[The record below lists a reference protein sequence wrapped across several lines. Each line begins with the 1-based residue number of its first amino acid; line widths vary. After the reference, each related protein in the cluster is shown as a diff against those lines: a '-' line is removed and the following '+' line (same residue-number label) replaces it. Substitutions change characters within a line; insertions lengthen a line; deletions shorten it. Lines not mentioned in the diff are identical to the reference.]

1 MRWIGGATRARLV
14 TGPSSISEA
23 RLTTFKM
30 ALETRA
36 NSMGEDLERSQRF
49 KRPLPVIGSDPLRA
63 ISQKLRL
70 GPREQVAQGP
80 LRTARF
86 RRNPRDQE
94 VLDEYNRIQVRV
106 QQSFGRATTSAHA
119 GTLILEEFYTTTPR
133 FRQPYA
139 DQIATM
145 LASRAESEG
154 RALLSSS
161 EGKSIANALE
171 RTGRTLLSAGL
182 PHLAKEAF
190 DRAAGIHAKFKNARA
205 EDQCAFLKFRAH
217 GKTYPWWRPMRL
229 ILALSGVL
237 FGYGYKPLRLLIWI
251 AVVIAG
257 FTVYMLHL
265 PREADATRGDA
276 LFMAIQNFVNPM
288 GLGDARLIS
297 SNWEHALEVETYVGE
312 ILRNIFFVLLIRKWF
327 RL

>member
-1 MRWIGGATRARLV
+1 M
-14 TGPSSISEA
+14 TGSSSVSEA
-23 RLTTFKM
+23 RLTTFKT

-49 KRPLPVIGSDPLRA
+49 RRPLPVIGSDPLRV
-63 ISQKLRL
+63 ISQKLRR
-70 GPREQVAQGP
+70 GTREQEAQGP

-106 QQSFGRATTSAHA
+106 QQSFSRATTSAHA
-119 GTLILEEFYTTTPR
+119 GTLILEEFYATAPR
-133 FRQPYA
+133 FKQPYA

-145 LASRAESEG
+145 LAARAESEG

-171 RTGRTLLSAGL
+171 KTGRTLLSAGL
-182 PHLAKEAF
+182 PHLAEEAF
-190 DRAAGIHAKFKNARA
+190 DRAAGIHAKLKNARA
-205 EDQCAFLKFRAH
+205 EDQCAFLKSKAH

-265 PREADATRGDA
+265 PRDPGASHGDA

-297 SNWEHALEVETYVGE
+297 SNWEHALEVETYTGD
-312 ILRNIFFVLLIRKWF
+312 ILRNIFIVLLIRKWF

>member
-1 MRWIGGATRARLV
+1 V
-14 TGPSSISEA
+14 TGSRSDGEA
-23 RLTTFKM
+23 RLTTFKT

-49 KRPLPVIGSDPLRA
+49 KRPLPVIGSDPLRT
-63 ISQKLRL
+63 IRQKLRR
-70 GPREQVAQGP
+70 GPREQEPQDQ
-80 LRTARF
+80 LRAARF

-94 VLDEYNRIQVRV
+94 VLNDYNRLQLRA
-106 QQSFGRATTSAHA
+106 QQSFARAATSAHA
-119 GTLILEEFYTTTPR
+119 GTLMLEEFYAPTPR
-133 FRQPYA
+133 LEQPYA

-145 LASRAESEG
+145 LAARAESNG
-154 RALLSSS
+154 RALLSGS
-161 EGKSIANALE
+161 EGKRIANALE

-182 PHLAKEAF
+182 PHLAEEAF
-190 DRAAGIHAKFKNARA
+190 DQAADIHSRFKNRRA
-205 EDQCAFLKFRAH
+205 EDQCAFLKSRAH

-265 PREADATRGDA
+265 PRDPGATHGDA

-288 GLGDARLIS
+288 GLGDAKFIS
-297 SNWEHALEVETYVGE
+297 PKWEHALEVETYTGD
-312 ILRNIFFVLLIRKWF
+312 ILRNIFFVLLIRRWF